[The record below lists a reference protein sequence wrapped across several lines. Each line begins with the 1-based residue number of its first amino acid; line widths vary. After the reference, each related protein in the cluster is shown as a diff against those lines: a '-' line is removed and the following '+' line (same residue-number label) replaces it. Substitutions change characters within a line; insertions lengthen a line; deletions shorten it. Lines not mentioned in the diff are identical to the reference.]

1 MKFNRMKDEG
11 RERIEQFL
19 NQYEHE
25 PIEEKERRYTVLDVF
40 RTPKIRRRSLIGIYM
55 W

>member
-1 MKFNRMKDEG
+1 MKFNRTNDED

-19 NQYEHE
+19 SQYEQE
-25 PIEEKERRYTVLDVF
+25 PIEEKKRKYSAIDVF